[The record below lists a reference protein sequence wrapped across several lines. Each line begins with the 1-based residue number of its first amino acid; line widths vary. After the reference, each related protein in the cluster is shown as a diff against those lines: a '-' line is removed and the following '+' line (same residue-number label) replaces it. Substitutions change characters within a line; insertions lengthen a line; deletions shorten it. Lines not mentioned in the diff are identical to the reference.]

1 MDVAGERRSATV
13 LEPVSFDPGFL
24 TAVYGN
30 GTLAGRPLRDPDG
43 YWFGCALS
51 SFGLIFNAE
60 LLAEAGVA
68 VPAGWESLAD
78 PRLRGLVALV
88 NPAQSASIASAMDTV
103 LQREGWER
111 GWRIL
116 RRAAANARSISASAP
131 RAPIDVGQGDAALA
145 MCIDFYGRAQQQA
158 VADGGSPG
166 RVGYLD
172 PLGRTT
178 VDPDPVALL
187 RGAPHPQ
194 LARRFIEFV
203 LSPEGQRLWQFA
215 PGTQGG
221 PRRHALR
228 RIPVRRDLFLAE
240 GDRFTDRV
248 DPATLASDAGAQN
261 PDVRAFVAPMFV
273 ALALEN
279 RELLQRA
286 WAAIAAHPE
295 YPRDGRVLAAADA
308 ASPELRAMLQAFDA
322 PPRVP
327 APGGTVVELCDP
339 DSLRAV
345 RDGWLRG
352 GWKDAGLWDAGDAP
366 ADALR
371 RALAR
376 DAEARLREVIALAEG
391 GSA

>member
-1 MDVAGERRSATV
+1 
-13 LEPVSFDPGFL
+13 
-24 TAVYGN
+24 
-30 GTLAGRPLRDPDG
+30 
-43 YWFGCALS
+43 
-51 SFGLIFNAE
+51 
-60 LLAEAGVA
+60 
-68 VPAGWESLAD
+68 
-78 PRLRGLVALV
+78 
-88 NPAQSASIASAMDTV
+88 
-103 LQREGWER
+103 
-111 GWRIL
+111 
-116 RRAAANARSISASAP
+116 
-131 RAPIDVGQGDAALA
+131 
-145 MCIDFYGRAQQQA
+145 
-158 VADGGSPG
+158 
-166 RVGYLD
+166 
-172 PLGRTT
+172 
-178 VDPDPVALL
+178 
-187 RGAPHPQ
+187 
-194 LARRFIEFV
+194 
-203 LSPEGQRLWQFA
+203 
-215 PGTQGG
+215 
-221 PRRHALR
+221 
-228 RIPVRRDLFLAE
+228 VRRDLFLAE

-279 RELLQRA
+279 RDLLQRA

-327 APGGTVVELCDP
+327 APGGTVVELSDP

-391 GSA
+391 GRA